1 MAGGGGNFIIKN
13 LLCRGVLSGY
23 IGGGGGN
30 ESMVVVAGVGQG
42 RRRTADNSRQRQ
54 WSVAGRRTTAD
65 TGSGV

>member
-1 MAGGGGNFIIKN
+1 MDK
-13 LLCRGVLSGY
+13 L
-23 IGGGGGN
+23 GGGGGN

-65 TGSGV
+65 NGSGV